1 MLIRNGLGG
10 VPVTVSMTLIWLNQV
25 FGCVDMMSRVFLF
38 ARGVLGHHWL
48 DQYLMVRVDL
58 IRPTFE
64 PL

>member
-1 MLIRNGLGG
+1 
-10 VPVTVSMTLIWLNQV
+10 
-25 FGCVDMMSRVFLF
+25 MMSRVFLF

-48 DQYLMVRVDL
+48 DQYLMTRVDL